1 MNYEAVHIQAAAAAV
16 HRLDLSAPEYIR
28 VRMEGNTEDGIDIVV
43 ANLVSDDKF
52 TVPLRSDLP
61 CALTSVREALLFLK
75 GDRGTPPDGARLD
88 RGVPWYKTYT
98 PSKYDRV
105 RIAAQA
111 AAYAE
116 KTLRDVIPAP
126 SVATQVSPHGY
137 VTVSVFGESV
147 EIPKELVDEQ
157 TILAA
162 DAWLRSDD
170 DEAREYETKDFVPD
184 APRHYRDGYKG
195 VPKLDI

>member
-1 MNYEAVHIQAAAAAV
+1 M
-16 HRLDLSAPEYIR
+16 RL
-28 VRMEGNTEDGIDIVV
+28 EGDTDDGIDIVAV
-43 ANLVSDDKF
+43 NLVSDDRI

-61 CALTSVREALLFLK
+61 HALTSAREALLFLK

-98 PSKYDRV
+98 PSPYNRV
-105 RIAAQA
+105 RLAAQA
-111 AAYAE
+111 AANAE
-116 KTLRDVIPAP
+116 KNLRNVIPAP
-126 SVATQVSPHGY
+126 RVATQASPHGY
-137 VTVSVFGESV
+137 VTVNLFGESV
-147 EIPKELVDEQ
+147 ELPKELVDEK

-170 DEAREYETKDFVPD
+170 EAREYETTDFAPD

>member
-1 MNYEAVHIQAAAAAV
+1 MNYEAVHLQTAAAAV

-28 VRMEGNTEDGIDIVV
+28 VRMEGDTDDGIDIVAV
-43 ANLVSDDKF
+43 NLVSDDKI

-61 CALTSVREALLFLK
+61 LALTSAREALLFLK

-98 PSKYDRV
+98 PSPYNRV
-105 RIAAQA
+105 RLAAQA
-111 AAYAE
+111 AANAE
-116 KTLRDVIPAP
+116 KNLRDVIPMP
-126 SVATQVSPHGY
+126 RVATQASPHGY
-137 VTVSVFGESV
+137 VTVNFFGESV
-147 EIPKELVDEQ
+147 DLPKELVDEK

-162 DAWLRSDD
+162 DAWLRK
-170 DEAREYETKDFVPD
+170 EGEVREYETKDFVPD

-195 VPKLDI
+195 VPKLDL